1 MKIQHQHA
9 WDVSTKEAIAIQHGL
24 RVQIITQY
32 KLGTVN
38 YLAGVDVGF
47 EEAGTWTRAAVVV
60 LAFPQLDLHEY
71 AIVRAPTTFPYV
83 PGLHVIW
90 GY

>member
-9 WDVSTKEAIAIQHGL
+9 WDVSAKEAIAIQHGL
-24 RVQIITQY
+24 REQIITQD

-47 EEAGTWTRAAVVV
+47 EETGTWTRAAVVV